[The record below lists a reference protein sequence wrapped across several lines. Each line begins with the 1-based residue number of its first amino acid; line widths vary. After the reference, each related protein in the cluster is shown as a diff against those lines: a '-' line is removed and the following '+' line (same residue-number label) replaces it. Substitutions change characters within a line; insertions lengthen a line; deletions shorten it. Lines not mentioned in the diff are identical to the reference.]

1 MDDITAK
8 RKSED
13 INAFLFSVENN
24 KVAKNNPVLSYNELL
39 SNDSSLK
46 LLFIYFYSTIIYYVA
61 NLMKKNGLQKP
72 RNVMF
77 SGTGSKVLD
86 IVGSQEELNMLTKK
100 IIELIYEEKYDAGA
114 FSVIKEKNYPKQITC
129 QGGLYQVADSKGM
142 MQLATVNEKL
152 ADYDNNI
159 VTNFTLINQEGI
171 TYADMKDETL
181 RKEIVTGIVEEV
193 RRYNEFFSKLCDD
206 MHVTDLF
213 LVDMKSINAFR
224 ELVNQDLEHH
234 FVQGWE
240 STQKNQDEKNDNEKV
255 ADILFFYPIVGSMRY
270 NLIEKMI

>member
-1 MDDITAK
+1 
-8 RKSED
+8 
-13 INAFLFSVENN
+13 
-24 KVAKNNPVLSYNELL
+24 
-39 SNDSSLK
+39 
-46 LLFIYFYSTIIYYVA
+46 
-61 NLMKKNGLQKP
+61 MKKNGLQKP

-171 TYADMKDETL
+171 TYADMKNETL

>member
-1 MDDITAK
+1 
-8 RKSED
+8 
-13 INAFLFSVENN
+13 
-24 KVAKNNPVLSYNELL
+24 
-39 SNDSSLK
+39 
-46 LLFIYFYSTIIYYVA
+46 
-61 NLMKKNGLQKP
+61 MKKNGLQTP
-72 RNVMF
+72 RNVMC

-100 IIELIYEEKYDAGA
+100 IIELIYDEKYDAGA

-129 QGGLYQVADSKGM
+129 QGGLDQGADSKGM